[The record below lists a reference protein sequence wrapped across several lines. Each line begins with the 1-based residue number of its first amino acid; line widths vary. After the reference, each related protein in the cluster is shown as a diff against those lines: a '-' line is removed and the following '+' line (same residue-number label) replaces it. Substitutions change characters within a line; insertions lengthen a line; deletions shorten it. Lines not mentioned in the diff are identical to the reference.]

1 MRIERV
7 FASEL
12 CFDWVMQLYHAP
24 KLLKIGIHRTL
35 MTKSLDLQVCRV
47 SISPKHRI
55 LPNAKRIL
63 DDRSHVLYVPTRKRY
78 AAILHGH
85 YDERQE
91 GLWLVITANTMQ
103 KKRVVR
109 SWAKRRIVQAV
120 TGALRMRGFG
130 TNGKRLVD
138 PSPNTPR
145 VSESNGSQN
154 KKMQDQ
160 APEALIGTV
169 MVHVLPESIETS
181 FAEVQRQIGMM
192 VDQILKKCGRY
203 PRPVQH
209 DPQQQA
215 TRVVSYDMI
224 NVTEA
229 SRRKPEYRT
238 RRMII

>member
-1 MRIERV
+1 MFRLGHQTL
-7 FASEL
+7 S
-12 CFDWVMQLYHAP
+12 CP
-24 KLLKIGIHRTL
+24 KLLQNGIRSTL
-35 MTKSLDLQVCRV
+35 KTKSFDGPPLRVCRV
-47 SISPKHRI
+47 FIYSKHRI
-55 LPNAKRIL
+55 LPSARRIL
-63 DDRSHVLYVPTRKRY
+63 DDQSHVLYVPTRKRY
-78 AAILHGH
+78 AAVLDGH

-120 TGALRMRGFG
+120 AGALRMRGFR

-145 VSESNGSQN
+145 VSESNSSQN

-169 MVHVLPESIETS
+169 EVQVLPESIETK

-192 VDQILKKCGRY
+192 VDQIVKKCGRY
-203 PRPVQH
+203 PRPAQC
-209 DPQQQA
+209 DPRQQPRVASYAQSQRNI
-215 TRVVSYDMI
+215 TR
-224 NVTEA
+224 E
-229 SRRKPEYRT
+229 T
-238 RRMII
+238 RI